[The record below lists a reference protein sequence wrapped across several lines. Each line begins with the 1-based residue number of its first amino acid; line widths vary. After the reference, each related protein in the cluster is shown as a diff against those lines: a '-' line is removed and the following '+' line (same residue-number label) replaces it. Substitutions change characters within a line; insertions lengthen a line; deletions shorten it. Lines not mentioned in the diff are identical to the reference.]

1 MLELSPDYS
10 WAYFNIAQIYWEL
23 NRVDDAVVMLEKTI
37 EKNKKDYEAIKLLVQ
52 ILIQK
57 AEIEKALE
65 LLTKFSEENE
75 NGDIYY
81 LMAKVFELMEDE
93 NSYHDCLELAL
104 ENKSTLTFDVGAIKQ
119 ELKEIE
125 NEK

>member
-1 MLELSPDYS
+1 
-10 WAYFNIAQIYWEL
+10 
-23 NRVDDAVVMLEKTI
+23 
-37 EKNKKDYEAIKLLVQ
+37 
-52 ILIQK
+52 
-57 AEIEKALE
+57 
-65 LLTKFSEENE
+65 
-75 NGDIYY
+75 
-81 LMAKVFELMEDE
+81 MAKVFELMEDE